1 MTKTTKPSIKH
12 KNSINKNKS
21 RKSKSQRGGSPTKK
35 HKSLKSQKSQKS
47 KSQRGG
53 SPASSL
59 VMEALTDPP
68 VMNDYFPRVGGSS
81 CQKGGSTASDM
92 VNSNLN
98 STAQTVDYSPGF
110 NPKGNIESLNTYEIS
125 GGAAKRNEGK
135 HRKNRKYHMSKKNSK
150 NRNEKKHKSN
160 KNKRNKSNKRNNK
173 SNRSHM
179 MRGGSDWISSQ
190 YSLGNI
196 NAGGMNNND
205 SQFSVSQGVDRNTLM
220 NPPTLGLA
228 GSGYPM
234 GSLEGANVNSVGAPL
249 V

>member
-1 MTKTTKPSIKH
+1 MKKTTTTTTTRKAKS
-12 KNSINKNKS
+12 SKS
-21 RKSKSQRGGSPTKK
+21 RKSKSQ
-35 HKSLKSQKSQKS
+35 Q
-47 KSQRGG
+47 GG

-81 CQKGGSTASDM
+81 CQSGGSTASDM
-92 VNSNLN
+92 VLSNLN
-98 STAQTVDYSPGF
+98 SASETVKFPEGF
-110 NPKGNIESLNTYEIS
+110 NPKGNIESLNTYEIN
-125 GGAAKRNEGK
+125 GGSRKRRASKG
-135 HRKNRKYHMSKKNSK
+135 RKGRKGRKGSMSKKHGKSHRKSK
-150 NRNEKKHKSN
+150 SRKSKKNIRH
-160 KNKRNKSNKRNNK
+160 
-173 SNRSHM
+173 HM

-196 NAGGMNNND
+196 NAGGMNNHNAE
-205 SQFSVSQGVDRNTLM
+205 FSASQGVDRNALM